1 MRSAGRRASA
11 ARVLQQKVVEIAPI
25 RRRGHHFLGWTHPP
39 GLGCQKYCVERRKT
53 RGVSRGTTGSITKNF
68 RATPYFWIM
77 LVSLKDLP
85 LVISPAIFS
94 DAATRMTLGGL
105 LYAAYSIPPVIA
117 LPNMD
122 NSSNII
128 DISSPSVCHFRC

>member
-1 MRSAGRRASA
+1 M
-11 ARVLQQKVVEIAPI
+11 
-25 RRRGHHFLGWTHPP
+25 
-39 GLGCQKYCVERRKT
+39 
-53 RGVSRGTTGSITKNF
+53 SRGTTGFITKNF
-68 RATPYFWIM
+68 RATTYFWIM

-128 DISSPSVCHFRC
+128 DVTLSFSMSLQMLMTTSFGFADAPGAVVERSDFQLTAQEAPALSSHMDAIEWFRAVTCMTAASGS